1 MACIAVTGAA
11 GTVGRETLPALSE
24 HDVTALTHRDHDN
37 MESTVIELEDKEG
50 LVDAFTGHDTVVHMA
65 ANGSATAPWESVSQ
79 INIDGTYNVF
89 EAAREAGIERMI
101 FGSSNHVTH
110 MYNMP
115 APDEPGGTVADARPV
130 SRDDLFRPSS
140 YYGVSKLAG
149 EGLGSLY
156 ADRYGLEV
164 VNLRIGYLQTE
175 AILRDHQDDEPERAR
190 QARAMYLSPRDYRQA
205 IQRAVTVDL
214 NENPLTVNLVS
225 RNDDRY
231 HTLIEALRGLGYHPR
246 DNSAE
251 ILDS

>member
-1 MACIAVTGAA
+1 MARIAVTGAA
-11 GTVGRETLPALSE
+11 GKIGRETLPALSE
-24 HDVTALTHRDHDN
+24 HNVTALTHRDHDDI
-37 MESTVIELEDKEG
+37 ESTVIELEDKDC
-50 LVDAFTGHDTVVHMA
+50 LVDAFTGYDSVVHMA
-65 ANGSATAPWESVSQ
+65 ANGSATAPWESVNR

-89 EAAREAGIERMI
+89 DAAREAGIERVI
-101 FGSSNHVTH
+101 FGSSNHITH

-115 APDEPGGTVADARPV
+115 APDEPSGTITDARSV
-130 SRDDLFRPSS
+130 STDDSFRPSS

-164 VNLRIGYLQTE
+164 INLRIGYLQTE
-175 AILRDHQDDEPERAR
+175 ATLRDHQDDEPKRAR

-205 IQRAVTVDL
+205 IRLAVTVDL
-214 NENPLTVNLVS
+214 NQNPLTVNLVS